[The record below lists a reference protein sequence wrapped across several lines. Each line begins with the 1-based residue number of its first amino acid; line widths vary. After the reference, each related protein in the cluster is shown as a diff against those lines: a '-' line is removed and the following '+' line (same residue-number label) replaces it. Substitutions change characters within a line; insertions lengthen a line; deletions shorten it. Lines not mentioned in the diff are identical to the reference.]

1 MEKQSSYNI
10 IISSKVEQKIR
21 CLCSKLWNLEWS
33 GILFYTSTGTF
44 EDNTLEIKCQDLLVM
59 DIGTSAF
66 TEFTESPE
74 VINYMVNNDLLD
86 SYTGLIHSHNN
97 MAAFFSNTDIN
108 TLKEEGNNTNHFVS
122 LIVNNEGKYVAK
134 ITRKIKVLKNIKEKT
149 SYNSFNNEL
158 IEKTNSYT
166 EEKILLED
174 YDLNIVKEFLYASID
189 SEIENRLSEIRT
201 LKEQEKLKTKSP
213 SISFP
218 DKFSQYTIPVLPK
231 FDNYKNSSNIKND
244 SKVKKSFNTPIN
256 NINMEKYYEEDFQNF
271 NYEELEFDKTAIKN
285 SVLQLITGSIIIT
298 KDSNINLERWV
309 SNMST
314 IYEKRFGKGELGLKA
329 FDAWAEVLIEYLS
342 WSTPDSTLEDT
353 LGLDYSEIACIFSF
367 HVIKELQKLQINP
380 YIEIFI
386 KHLKRYII

>member
-1 MEKQSSYNI
+1 M
-10 IISSKVEQKIR
+10 
-21 CLCSKLWNLEWS
+21 
-33 GILFYTSTGTF
+33 
-44 EDNTLEIKCQDLLVM
+44 
-59 DIGTSAF
+59 
-66 TEFTESPE
+66 
-74 VINYMVNNDLLD
+74 
-86 SYTGLIHSHNN
+86 
-97 MAAFFSNTDIN
+97 AFFSSTDIN

-149 SYNSFNNEL
+149 SYNSFNNKL

-174 YDLNIVKEFLYASID
+174 YDLNIVKEFLYASIE

-201 LKEQEKLKTKSP
+201 LKEQEKLKIKSP
-213 SISFP
+213 SINFP

-231 FDNYKNSSNIKND
+231 FDNYKNSSKIEND

-298 KDSNINLERWV
+298 KDSNINLEKWV
-309 SNMST
+309 SSMST
-314 IYEKRFGKGELGLKA
+314 IYEKRFGKGDLGLKT

-386 KHLKRYII
+386 KHLKRYIL